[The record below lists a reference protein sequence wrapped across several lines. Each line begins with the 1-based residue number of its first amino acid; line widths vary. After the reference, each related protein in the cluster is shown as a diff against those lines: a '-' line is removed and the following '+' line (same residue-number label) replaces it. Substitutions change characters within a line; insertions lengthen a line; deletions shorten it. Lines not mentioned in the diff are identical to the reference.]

1 VISSLLVGL
10 REGLEAALIVA
21 ILIAY
26 LVKRDLRSYIPR
38 VWLGTAF
45 AVVISIATAALL
57 YTTSNELGAVQEEIF
72 AGTTSILAAGLI
84 TWLTFWMAAHA
95 RDLKNNLHEKM
106 DAALTG
112 SSYALAMVAFF
123 AVIREGLE
131 TAIFMFPSSQ
141 ASGSTTQSVVGL
153 LLGLGISVAVGYGT
167 FKGVIKLNIGKVFQ
181 VVGAM
186 LIVVA
191 AGVLTYGVHELQDAG
206 VISFGTTTAFDITST
221 IDPEGLI
228 GSLLKGFISFR
239 GTASTLEVMVWVTFV
254 ALVGSLYLSK
264 LRAQKISTKEKVAA

>member
-1 VISSLLVGL
+1 MISSLLVGL

-38 VWLGTAF
+38 VWAGTGL

-57 YTTSNELGAVQEEIF
+57 YTTSNTLEETQEQIF
-72 AGTTSILAAGLI
+72 AGSTSILAAGLI

-112 SSYALAMVAFF
+112 SSFALAGVAFF

-141 ASGSTTQSVVGL
+141 ASGSASQSIFGL
-153 LLGLGISVAVGYGT
+153 ILGLAISVAAGYGT

-191 AGVLTYGVHELQDAG
+191 AGVLTYGIHELQEAG
-206 VISFGTTTAFDITST
+206 VISFGTVTAFDVTST

-239 GTASTLEVMVWVTFV
+239 GTASTLEALVWVTFV
-254 ALVGSLYLSK
+254 AVVGSLYLSK

>member
-1 VISSLLVGL
+1 MISSLLVGL

-26 LVKRDLRSYIPR
+26 LVKRDLRAYIPR
-38 VWLGTAF
+38 VWLGTGL
-45 AVVISIATAALL
+45 AVVISISTAALL
-57 YTTSNELGAVQEEIF
+57 YSTSNSLDEAQEEIF

-112 SSYALAMVAFF
+112 SSFALAGVAFF

-141 ASGSTTQSVVGL
+141 ASGSTSQSVFGL
-153 LLGLGISVAVGYGT
+153 VLGLAISVIAGYGT

-191 AGVLTYGVHELQDAG
+191 AGVLTYGIHELQEAG
-206 VISFGTTTAFDITST
+206 VIGFGTTTAFDITSA
-221 IDPEGLI
+221 INPEGLI

-239 GTASTLEVMVWVTFV
+239 GTASTLEAFVWVTFV
-254 ALVGSLYLSK
+254 AIVGSLYLSK
-264 LRAQKISTKEKVAA
+264 LRAQKVSTKEKVAV

>member
-1 VISSLLVGL
+1 MISSLLVGL

-38 VWLGTAF
+38 VWLGTAL
-45 AVVISIATAALL
+45 AVVLSIATAALL
-57 YTTSNELGAVQEEIF
+57 YTTSNELGEVEEEIF

-112 SSYALAMVAFF
+112 SSFALAGVAFF

-141 ASGSTTQSVVGL
+141 ASGSTSQSLFGL
-153 LLGLGISVAVGYGT
+153 ILGLAISVAAGYGT
-167 FKGVIKLNIGKVFQ
+167 YKGVIKLNIGKVFQ
-181 VVGAM
+181 VVGAI

-191 AGVLTYGVHELQDAG
+191 AGVLTYGVHELQEAG
-206 VISFGTTTAFDITST
+206 VINFGTATAFDVRGV
-221 IDPEGLI
+221 IDPEGI
-228 GSLLKGFISFR
+228 VGSLLKGFISFR
-239 GTASTLEVMVWVTFV
+239 GTASTLEVMIWVTFI
-254 ALVGSLYLSK
+254 AIVGSLYLSK
-264 LRAQKISTKEKVAA
+264 LRAQKSTAKEKVAA

>member
-1 VISSLLVGL
+1 MISSLLVGL

-26 LVKRDLRSYIPR
+26 LVKRDLRSFIPR
-38 VWLGTAF
+38 VWLGTGL
-45 AVVISIATAALL
+45 AVVVSVATAALL
-57 YTTSNELGAVQEEIF
+57 YTTSNELGEVQEEIF

-84 TWLTFWMAAHA
+84 TWLTFWMATHA

-112 SSYALAMVAFF
+112 SSYGLALVAFF

-131 TAIFMFPSSQ
+131 TAIFMFPSSKV
-141 ASGSTTQSVVGL
+141 SGSTTQSVIGL
-153 LLGLGISVAVGYGT
+153 LLGLAISVAAGYGT

-181 VVGAM
+181 IVGAM

-191 AGVLTYGVHELQDAG
+191 AGVLTYGIHELQDAG
-206 VISFGTTTAFDITST
+206 VIGFGTSTAFDITSI
-221 IDPEGLI
+221 IDPEGVI

-239 GTASTLEVMVWVTFV
+239 GTASTLEAMVWVTFV
-254 ALVGSLYLSK
+254 AIVGSLYSSK
-264 LRAQKISTKEKVAA
+264 LRAQKVSTKEKVSA